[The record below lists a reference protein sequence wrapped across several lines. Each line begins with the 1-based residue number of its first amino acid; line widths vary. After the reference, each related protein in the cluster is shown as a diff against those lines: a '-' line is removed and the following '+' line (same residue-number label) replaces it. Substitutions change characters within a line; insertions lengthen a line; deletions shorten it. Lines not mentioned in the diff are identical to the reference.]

1 LFFFL
6 SLILSL
12 SGCPLFFILSFFFL
26 VPSNLLYFFSS
37 PLIAWYG
44 GIYRGRGRESYPTPI
59 QS

>member
-37 PLIAWYG
+37 PLIAW
-44 GIYRGRGRESYPTPI
+44 
-59 QS
+59 